1 MHSAPSMRGANPR
14 HRGSVVFRIAVKIYT
29 RQDIVWQ
36 KFCCNAASEIGMAII
51 FSAIIGVK
59 TND

>member
-1 MHSAPSMRGANPR
+1 MRGANPR
-14 HRGSVVFRIAVKIYT
+14 HRGSVVFRIAVKIYA